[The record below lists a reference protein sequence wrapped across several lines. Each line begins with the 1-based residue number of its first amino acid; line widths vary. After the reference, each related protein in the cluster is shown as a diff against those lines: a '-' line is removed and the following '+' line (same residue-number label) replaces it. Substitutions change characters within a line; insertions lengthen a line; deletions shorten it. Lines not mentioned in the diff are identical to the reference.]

1 MQCMAKIQNEHL
13 YIILNAIGIVV
24 IGEISVS

>member
-1 MQCMAKIQNEHL
+1 MAKIQNEHL